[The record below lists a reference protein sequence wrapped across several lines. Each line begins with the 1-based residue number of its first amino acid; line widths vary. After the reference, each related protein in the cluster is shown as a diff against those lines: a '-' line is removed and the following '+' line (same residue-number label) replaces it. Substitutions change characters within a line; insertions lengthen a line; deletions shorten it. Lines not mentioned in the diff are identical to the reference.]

1 MQAADDLTGTRRPQ
15 RLNRLRKLSDQ
26 LIRQTWIVKIGCAN
40 LDRRRTRYQKFHH
53 IIQRLYATYADDWYL
68 HSTAN
73 LPHNAKCQWLD
84 CWPAEPPRIFPS
96 TGRRRRQSIAMP

>member
-53 IIQRLYATYADDWYL
+53 IV
-68 HSTAN
+68 
-73 LPHNAKCQWLD
+73 
-84 CWPAEPPRIFPS
+84 E
-96 TGRRRRQSIAMP
+96 